1 MRPRSPLQ
9 ISEQSEVLDRLSKKY
24 GKYALVVGVARR
36 AHELKERVDSALE
49 PGAGGLINRAISEI
63 AGGEVRIRGEMS
75 EEDSE

>member
-1 MRPRSPLQ
+1 MKLRSPLK

-49 PGAGGLINRAISEI
+49 PAAGGLVNRAISEI
-63 AGGEVRIRGEMS
+63 ASGDVRIRGEMS